1 MDLTAIPSP
10 APCLSVVKTCDDHKL
25 MHDLGNTFHVNLYV
39 RLGILGRHN

>member
-25 MHDLGNTFHVNLYV
+25 MHDLGKYFSCKLICQAWYT
-39 RLGILGRHN
+39 RTA